1 MNTMHE
7 IFPIV
12 IKSFNKQETIIQL
25 ITYTPKSKY
34 ASKFMVSIC
43 EEMLVSIQ
51 IAIIILTLFY
61 YDKILLEIPFLYMM
75 CL

>member
-7 IFPIV
+7 IFTIV

-25 ITYTPKSKY
+25 IIYTPKSKY

-61 YDKILLEIPFLYMM
+61 YNKIVLEIPFLYMM